1 IIDIELSE
9 SLQEQLI
16 QIRRHLHQYP
26 ELSFEEH
33 GTCEFIVSTLERW
46 GIPYKR
52 VGETGVIV
60 DIVGE
65 KGEGLHVG
73 LRADIDALPIEEKT
87 ELPFSSKNHGVMHA
101 CGHDG
106 HTTILLGAA
115 YQLHRL
121 KGKLRGRVR
130 CVF

>member
-46 GIPYKR
+46 GIPYR
-52 VGETGVIV
+52 RIGETGVIV

-87 ELPFSSKNHGVMHA
+87 ELPFSSTLFLSEFFSMNMDIGIALA
-101 CGHDG
+101 CRIH
-106 HTTILLGAA
+106 
-115 YQLHRL
+115 YR
-121 KGKLRGRVR
+121 
-130 CVF
+130 